1 MVLMQACHFSG
12 IELGITSIS
21 ICQYRLTSI
30 SDNIAGN
37 YVKIQADFL
46 FWNDP
51 YNCNPR
57 PSLEYN
63 PSSHCVILAW
73 R

>member
-12 IELGITSIS
+12 IVPEITGIS

-46 FWNDP
+46 F
-51 YNCNPR
+51 
-57 PSLEYN
+57 
-63 PSSHCVILAW
+63 
-73 R
+73 